1 MSNANEMSKQEQIG
15 FHKGSVSTLV
25 KERQELVKMISI
37 VDQLIQLHIKA
48 LRDLG
53 VDITKKPHL
62 EDKV

>member
-1 MSNANEMSKQEQIG
+1 MNKTEQVG

-25 KERQELVKMISI
+25 KERQELVKMVSI
-37 VDQLIQLHIKA
+37 VDQLIQMHIKA
-48 LRDLG
+48 LKDLG